1 MSDVVVS
8 IHGFDANS
16 DNCFYSRVS
25 KTAPMKND
33 NTIHA
38 SAYLNNNKNKKKKE
52 GWESEEKGSYI
63 WKSLLAF
70 YA

>member
-38 SAYLNNNKNKKKKE
+38 SAYLNNNKNKIKKKR
-52 GWESEEKGSYI
+52 GGRVRKKVVIFGSHC
-63 WKSLLAF
+63 
-70 YA
+70 

>member
-1 MSDVVVS
+1 
-8 IHGFDANS
+8 
-16 DNCFYSRVS
+16 
-25 KTAPMKND
+25 MKND
-33 NTIHA
+33 KTIHA
-38 SAYLNNNKNKKKKE
+38 SAYLNNNNNKKKKKE